1 MSVHVVNDYADRTT
15 ILFIKVSAVLYTI
28 PQKLMTNVDGLSL
41 KLEEK
46 KQLGVLSIRLGQFV

>member
-15 ILFIKVSAVLYTI
+15 ILFIKVSAVHDPTEAND
-28 PQKLMTNVDGLSL
+28 KCGRRGLSL